1 MHLKDTDA
9 DWNIDVVF
17 DVVRSWRKRN
27 QAKITS
33 FLQSVSENVN
43 PETSAENGRK
53 SGNEHNVIE
62 RKLLESQIYH
72 EREPKKELSHETTDT
87 LNNKLNNNNTSG
99 APFLT
104 DTKNYVINIANDF
117 SSEELA
123 QQDITVSDV
132 SETCFEVHKNLQH
145 ETAFTPRFLYS
156 LLQQTEE
163 GKDIIERAKIGEL
176 SETKQL
182 ELAGIIAKYHL
193 ISKKKVQTEQLETYT
208 LAICTLFQSERQENY
223 YISRGG
229 DRRNPGGKIANKIG
243 NLKQKKRRIDV
254 REAEY
259 AKTRKLTASRELPLD
274 STTNEA
280 VNWLELNGEPWNTV
294 LEKWSVSAA
303 HRRQYLKNRKFT
315 LKLLNLY
322 PHYKK
327 SYGYQLVD
335 IDFRFLYED
344 ARNGIAVLE
353 STITGIISY
362 ASKKA
367 QDPSA
372 LKLLKYLNNNTNS
385 LDARMIAL
393 LLVLNTVLPPI
404 HASSRFKPTIY
415 VAQED
420 TIVFVN
426 KEDEIKSKIDSTG

>member
-1 MHLKDTDA
+1 MRSDA
-9 DWNIDVVF
+9 YARDRTALYGTMDVHA
-17 DVVRSWRKRN
+17 RSMG
-27 QAKITS
+27 TS
-33 FLQSVSENVN
+33 MDGYEVCVCMD
-43 PETSAENGRK
+43 R
-53 SGNEHNVIE
+53 
-62 RKLLESQIYH
+62 
-72 EREPKKELSHETTDT
+72 REPISLRDT
-87 LNNKLNNNNTSG
+87 AHRPT
-99 APFLT
+99 
-104 DTKNYVINIANDF
+104 
-117 SSEELA
+117 
-123 QQDITVSDV
+123 
-132 SETCFEVHKNLQH
+132 
-145 ETAFTPRFLYS
+145 
-156 LLQQTEE
+156 
-163 GKDIIERAKIGEL
+163 
-176 SETKQL
+176 
-182 ELAGIIAKYHL
+182 
-193 ISKKKVQTEQLETYT
+193 
-208 LAICTLFQSERQENY
+208 ENY
-223 YISRGG
+223 YIPRGG

-322 PHYKK
+322 PHYKR

-353 STITGIISY
+353 STITGIILY
-362 ASKKA
+362 ATNKA

-404 HASSRFKPTIY
+404 HAGSRFKPTIY

-426 KEDEIKSKIDSTG
+426 KEDEIKSKIDSIYAAYAERNQPIVPKLVVLGEDIDTISGRFFVCYEEVCYELPSVSRATDVLIKLTAVFGLPFSKCSRLVWHFISEVAYGIKHPESYANINRIKTFLNTIHTISPP